1 MVMSPDAEVEE
12 VVEAHLQNAENSC
25 ENNSFYL
32 DMYVDE
38 RFLIMQR
45 GVRWYGTCGVRIQSI
60 HHMHLLIV

>member
-1 MVMSPDAEVEE
+1 MSPDAEVEE

-38 RFLIMQR
+38 RSSSCR
-45 GVRWYGTCGVRIQSI
+45 EASDGTEPVVLGSKAFITCTC
-60 HHMHLLIV
+60 